1 MVNSRN
7 DDAMAYGL
15 AVGLPEMERQLL
27 QALDNRPG
35 TLLDVAVRVRKFPE
49 DVDQPLQDLASR
61 ELVRTNTLSGSS
73 LFQLTPLGQQVSGL
87 VKQPEFQRARRSAEN
102 AAVAQAVVPRGAA
115 GLVAPPTAAP
125 PIDPLRQQYDLL
137 LQLADLAK
145 QQGDLVTATQ
155 RYEEALGVLQKL
167 SAQTPGAN
175 ATGAQA
181 PGANA

>member
-7 DDAMAYGL
+7 DDAIAYGL
-15 AVGLPEMERQLL
+15 AVGLPDLERQLL

-49 DVDQPLQDLASR
+49 DVDQPLQDLVSR

-87 VKQPEFQRARRSAEN
+87 VKQPDFQRERQAQQEAS
-102 AAVAQAVVPRGAA
+102 VAQALPRGAA
-115 GLVAPPTAAP
+115 GLTAPVV

-137 LQLADLAK
+137 MQLADLAK
-145 QQGDLVTATQ
+145 QQGDLPLATQ

-167 SAQTPGAN
+167 SAAGGAD
-175 ATGAQA
+175 
-181 PGANA
+181 

>member
-7 DDAMAYGL
+7 DDAIAYGL
-15 AVGLPEMERQLL
+15 AVGLPDLERQLL

-35 TLLDVAVRVRKFPE
+35 TLLDVAVRVRKFPD
-49 DVDQPLQDLASR
+49 DVDQPLQDLVSR

-87 VKQPEFQRARRSAEN
+87 VKQPDFQRERQAQQEAS
-102 AAVAQAVVPRGAA
+102 VAQALPRGAA
-115 GLVAPPTAAP
+115 GLTAPVV

-137 LQLADLAK
+137 MQLADLAK
-145 QQGDLVTATQ
+145 QQGDLPLATQ

-167 SAQTPGAN
+167 SAAGGAD
-175 ATGAQA
+175 
-181 PGANA
+181 

>member
-1 MVNSRN
+1 MVNLRN

-15 AVGLPEMERQLL
+15 AVGLPDLERQLL

-49 DVDQPLQDLASR
+49 DVAQPVQALVSR
-61 ELVRTNTLSGSS
+61 NLVQSSAVAGSS

-87 VKQPEFQRARRSAEN
+87 IKQPEFQQARCSEES

-115 GLVAPPTAAP
+115 GLAAPPTAAL

-137 LQLADLAK
+137 MQLAELAK
-145 QQGDLVTATQ
+145 QQGDLPLATQ
-155 RYEEALGVLQKL
+155 RYEEALAVLQKL
-167 SAQTPGAN
+167 SAQTPGAT
-175 ATGAQA
+175 A
-181 PGANA
+181 